1 MMDPRPIK
9 SLGQHFLVHE
19 EIAER
24 MVSEAGITDRDSV
37 WEIGPG
43 KGILTRQ
50 LLKTGCSLRAY
61 ELDRRM
67 CQILQSEM
75 DTPFELINQDILKI
89 NWDSEIA
96 KTFEPIKLVANIP
109 YNITS
114 PLLYML
120 EKHHQSFSM
129 IVLMIQKEV
138 AQRICAEPGTKAY
151 GVMTLR
157 LKRIFDTGVLFIV
170 TKDHFDP
177 PPEVDSAVICLETR
191 KIQPKISDVK
201 KYLHL
206 ITLAFAHRR
215 KTLRNNLSSL
225 MDKQRM
231 VEIQNITGIDL
242 NRRGETLSEAEFIT
256 LCDSI

>member
-1 MMDPRPIK
+1 MMETRPIK
-9 SLGQHFLVHE
+9 SLGQHFLIHE

-24 MVSEAGITDRDSV
+24 MVSEAGINDRDCV

-43 KGILTRQ
+43 KGILTGQ
-50 LLKTGCSLRAY
+50 LLRTGCNLIAY
-61 ELDRRM
+61 ELDKRM
-67 CQILQSEM
+67 CQILQTGI
-75 DTPFELINQDILKI
+75 DPPFELINQDILKI
-89 NWDSEIA
+89 NWETEIA
-96 KTFEPIKLVANIP
+96 KSPEQIKLVANIP

-114 PLLYML
+114 PLLYLL
-120 EKHHQSFSM
+120 EKHHLSFSR

-157 LKRIFDTGVLFIV
+157 LKRIFDAGILFIV

-177 PPEVDSAVICLETR
+177 PPEVDSAVICLEPR

-201 KYLHL
+201 KYLLL
-206 ITLAFAHRR
+206 ISLAFAHRR

-225 MDKQRM
+225 MTKQRM
-231 VEIQNITGIDL
+231 VEIQNLTGIDF